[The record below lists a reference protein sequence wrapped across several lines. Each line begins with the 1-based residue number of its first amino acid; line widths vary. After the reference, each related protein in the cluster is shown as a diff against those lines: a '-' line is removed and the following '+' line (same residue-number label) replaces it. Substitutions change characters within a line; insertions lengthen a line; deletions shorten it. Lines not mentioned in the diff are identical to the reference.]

1 MHRCKTPP
9 SLIILP
15 AFVLPTFA
23 STMQTSTRILHEGD
37 DRSAQHGAVN
47 PPVYFASTFVFP
59 TVQAFND
66 AMADPFNHYFYSR
79 DRNPTVQALEDKLAL
94 LEGAEGCICSASGM
108 GAITAA
114 ILVCVKAGDHAL
126 VVDTCYGPTR
136 RFMDRIL
143 AGLGVSTTYYPP
155 ETTDLGPWLQPNT
168 RLVYL
173 ESPGSL
179 SFHIQ
184 DLPGLAAQA
193 RSHGAATIADNSWAT
208 PLYQQPHRLG
218 VDIVVHSGT
227 KYIAGHSDLLLGVL
241 TTSGDFLR
249 RAREVSV
256 LSGATLGPAEAYLA
270 LRGLRTLPVRMSQ
283 HQASGLA
290 VARWLQDHPK
300 VRRVLHPGLPDFP
313 GHALAQT
320 QFSGWSSLFSIE
332 LHAPTSTDHRHR
344 FVDGLRFFSIGVSW
358 GGYESLIIPL
368 ESRDPASAAARRR
381 VGLNEECYRLSV
393 GLEDPNDLIADLAQA
408 LKGYQVQG

>member
-1 MHRCKTPP
+1 
-9 SLIILP
+9 
-15 AFVLPTFA
+15 
-23 STMQTSTRILHEGD
+23 MQTQTRILHEGD

-47 PPVYFASTFVFP
+47 PPVYYASTFVFP
-59 TVQAFND
+59 TVQAYYE
-66 AMADPFNHYFYSR
+66 AGADPFQHYFYSR
-79 DRNPTVQALEDKLAL
+79 DRNPTVRALEDKLAA

-114 ILVCVKAGDHAL
+114 IFAAVKAGDHAL

-136 RFMDRIL
+136 RFMERML
-143 AGLGVSTTYYPP
+143 AGLGVQTTYYPP
-155 ETTDLGPWLQPNT
+155 DATDLGPWLQPNT

-184 DLPGLAAQA
+184 DFPALTAQA
-193 RSHGAATIADNSWAT
+193 RRHGAVTIADNSWAT
-208 PLYQQPHRLG
+208 PLFLQPHRLG

-241 TTSGDFLR
+241 TTGGEHLR

-256 LSGATLGPAEAYLA
+256 MLGATLGPAEAYLA
-270 LRGLRTLPVRMSQ
+270 LRGLRTLPVRMAQ

-290 VARWLQDHPK
+290 VARWLQAHPK

-320 QFSGWSSLFSIE
+320 QFSGWSSLFSVE
-332 LHAPTSTDHRHR
+332 LQASLSPEQRHR
-344 FVDGLRFFSIGVSW
+344 FVESLKLFSIGVSW
-358 GGYESLIIPL
+358 GGYESLIIPI
-368 ESRDPASAAARRR
+368 ESHDPVVAAARAR
-381 VGLNEECYRLSV
+381 VGLNNDCYRLCI
-393 GLEDPNDLIADLAQA
+393 GLEDTGDLIADLAQA
-408 LKGYQVQG
+408 LDGYQVEG